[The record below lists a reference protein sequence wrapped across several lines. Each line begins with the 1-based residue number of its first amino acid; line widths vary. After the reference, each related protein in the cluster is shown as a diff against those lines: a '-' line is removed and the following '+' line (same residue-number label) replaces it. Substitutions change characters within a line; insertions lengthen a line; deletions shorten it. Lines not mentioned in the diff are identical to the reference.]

1 MGLFDVIDQIAENQ
15 MMKTETGDNRIFGV
29 MVGTVAK
36 NYDQDMPG
44 RVCVTIPV
52 RDEEANELKW
62 ARVAMPS
69 HGKNWGMY
77 FQPEIGDQVLLAF
90 EQGNIEK
97 PYIIGCV
104 PKDSNSFLKKAH
116 HKDNQYK
123 KITTKNG
130 NSIIFEDNVQ
140 GEGGKDKITIQ
151 TAQESHSIL
160 LDNENN
166 KIVIRDKENKN
177 SIEMKTANGNIKI
190 QAETKLEIQVGENI
204 RLSLNGN
211 TGGVTLE
218 CNKLTVETSGNA
230 TIDTT
235 GSLKAKGA
243 TISLEA
249 SSILKAASSG
259 AAMISGSPIK
269 IG

>member
-15 MMKTETGDNRIFGV
+15 LMKTETGDNRILGV

-36 NYDQDMPG
+36 NYDKDMPG

-97 PYIIGCV
+97 PYVIGRV
-104 PKDSNSFLKKAH
+104 PKDSNSFLKKAYDQ
-116 HKDNQYK
+116 DNRYK
-123 KITTKNG
+123 KIVTKYG
-130 NSIIFEDNVQ
+130 NSIIFEDNAE
-140 GEGGKDKITIQ
+140 GEGNKDKITIH
-151 TAQESHSIL
+151 TAEESHSIL
-160 LDNENN
+160 LDNEHQ
-166 KIVIRDKENKN
+166 KIVVKDKENKN
-177 SIEMKTANGNIKI
+177 YIEMKTGNGNIKI
-190 QAETKLEIQVGENI
+190 QAESKLEIQVGENI
-204 RLSLNGN
+204 KLTLNGN

-218 CNKLTVETSGNA
+218 CNKLTMKSSGN
-230 TIDTT
+230 TIIEAT
-235 GSLKAKGA
+235 GSMKASGA
-243 TISLEA
+243 TVSLEA
-249 SSILKAASSG
+249 NSMLKAASSG

>member
-15 MMKTETGDNRIFGV
+15 IMKTETGDNRIFGV

-36 NYDQDMPG
+36 NYDKDMPG

-52 RDEEANELKW
+52 RDKEANELQW

-69 HGKNWGMY
+69 HGKSWGMY

-97 PYIIGCV
+97 PYVIGCV
-104 PKDSNSFLKKAH
+104 PKDSNTFLKGAFDR
-116 HKDNQYK
+116 DNQNK
-123 KITTKNG
+123 KIVTKNG
-130 NSIIFEDNVQ
+130 NSILFEDNAQ
-140 GEGGKDKITIQ
+140 GEGTKDKITIQ
-151 TAQESHSIL
+151 TAGQSHSVL

-166 KIVIRDKENKN
+166 KIVVKDKENQN
-177 SIEMKTANGNIKI
+177 FIEMKTQTGNIKI
-190 QAETKLEIQVGENI
+190 QAQSKLVIQVGENI
-204 RLSLNGN
+204 KLTMNGN

-218 CNKLTVETSGNA
+218 CSKLTMK
-230 TIDTT
+230 TT
-235 GSLKAKGA
+235 GNTTIEATGSMKATGATVTLDATSMLKA
-243 TISLEA
+243 T
-249 SSILKAASSG
+249 SSG
-259 AAMISGSPIK
+259 AAIIGGTPIK

>member
-15 MMKTETGDNRIFGV
+15 IMKTETGDNRIFGV

-69 HGKNWGMY
+69 HGKSWGMY

-97 PYIIGCV
+97 PYVIGCV
-104 PKDSNSFLKKAH
+104 PKDSNSFLKKAYD
-116 HKDNQYK
+116 KDNQYK

-130 NSIIFEDNVQ
+130 NSVIFEDNAQ
-140 GEGGKDKITIQ
+140 GEGNKDKITIH
-151 TAQESHSIL
+151 TAEESHSIL

-166 KIVIRDKENKN
+166 KIVVKDKENKN
-177 SIEMKTANGNIKI
+177 FIEMKTQNGNIKI

-204 RLSLNGN
+204 KLTMNGN

-218 CNKLTVETSGNA
+218 CSKLTMKTSGNT
-230 TIDTT
+230 TIDAT
-235 GSLKAKGA
+235 GSLKANGA
-243 TISLEA
+243 TVSLEA
-249 SSILKAASSG
+249 SSMLKASSSG
-259 AAMISGSPIK
+259 AAMIGGSPIK

>member
-15 MMKTETGDNRIFGV
+15 IMKTETGDNRIFGV

-36 NYDQDMPG
+36 NYDKDMPG

-52 RDEEANELKW
+52 RDKEANELKW

-69 HGKNWGMY
+69 HGKKWGMY

-97 PYIIGCV
+97 PYVIGCV
-104 PKDSNSFLKKAH
+104 PKDSNNFLKKAFDQ
-116 HKDNQYK
+116 DNQYK

-130 NSIIFEDNVQ
+130 NSVIFEDNSE
-140 GEGGKDKITIQ
+140 GEGTKDKITIH
-151 TAQESHSIL
+151 TAEESHSIL
-160 LDNENN
+160 LDNEHN
-166 KIVIRDKENKN
+166 KIVIKDKENKN
-177 SIEMKTANGNIKI
+177 FIEMKTQNGNIKI
-190 QAETKLEIQVGENI
+190 QAETKLEIQVGDNI
-204 RLSLNGN
+204 KLTMNGN

-218 CNKLTVETSGNA
+218 CNKLTMKTSGNT
-230 TIDTT
+230 TIDAT

-243 TISLEA
+243 TMSLEA
-249 SSILKAASSG
+249 GSMLKAESSG
-259 AAMISGSPIK
+259 ATMISGAPIK